1 MWENREFSIRLE
13 ENTFRDYEKIM
24 LSSGECG
31 YFMPMGFM
39 GEKVQRS

>member
-31 YFMPMGFM
+31 YFMPM
-39 GEKVQRS
+39 